1 MSIANCAGQRFEP
14 RMISRHM
21 NRLFIM
27 MNHLQVS
34 HGDDEEIQ
42 PGEGDRVQHVSV
54 LPQVCLQ
61 EPRARPRTGAET
73 ELLFR
78 CQARQRSLHGAGQY
92 NSSVPSK
99 TTGHTL

>member
-1 MSIANCAGQRFEP
+1 
-14 RMISRHM
+14 M

-61 EPRARPRTGAET
+61 EPRA
-73 ELLFR
+73 
-78 CQARQRSLHGAGQY
+78 
-92 NSSVPSK
+92 
-99 TTGHTL
+99 